1 MLNRPKTLTET
12 LPYILILTGLIG
24 FLMSA
29 ILTIETLAVL
39 ENPDYIP
46 PCNLNPFLSC
56 SSVMDAPQSALFG
69 FPNSLFG
76 VAGFPIV
83 ATIGFAL
90 LAGAQFKRW
99 FWIGLQLGV
108 TSAVAAIY
116 WLFYQ
121 SVFVINSLCPLCL
134 IFWAATIP
142 LCYYVTVYNLRE
154 KHITLPRS
162 ISNFLEQNTPIPLLV
177 MYGIIVLSILIRFW
191 SFWRYAF

>member
-1 MLNRPKTLTET
+1 MPNRPKTLKEV
-12 LPYILILTGLIG
+12 LPYILVITGLIG
-24 FLMSA
+24 FLVSA
-29 ILTIETLAVL
+29 ILTIETLTVI
-39 ENPDYIP
+39 ENPGYTP

-108 TSAVAAIY
+108 TSAVAAVY